1 LLRASGQHA
10 DESYAVQSIVGGAAE
25 AGVPSVPHGTE
36 LLEFA
41 DAMLRGD
48 APRRARARRAI
59 HAALG
64 AAALVD
70 AAALVASFSAVVKI
84 ADATGIPLE
93 DYKEEATRDL
103 RAELGLERFNR
114 NADAA

>member
-1 LLRASGQHA
+1 
-10 DESYAVQSIVGGAAE
+10 VQSIVGGAD
-25 AGVPSVPHGTE
+25 AGVPHAAE
-36 LLEFA
+36 LVEFA
-41 DAMLRGD
+41 EAMLSGD
-48 APRRARARRAI
+48 AARQARARREVRDG
-59 HAALG
+59 LG

-103 RAELGLERFNR
+103 RAELKLAPFRTG
-114 NADAA
+114 

>member
-10 DESYAVQSIVGGAAE
+10 GENYALRSIVDGAD
-25 AGVPSVPHGTE
+25 AGVPQAAALV
-36 LLEFA
+36 EFA
-41 DAMLRGD
+41 EAALSGD
-48 APRRARARRAI
+48 AARQARARGAI
-59 HAALG
+59 HDALG

-93 DYKEEATRDL
+93 AAKEEATRDL
-103 RAELGLERFNR
+103 RAQLGLERFR
-114 NADAA
+114 PQTAVPGVD